1 MLAQTVQ
8 VFWEAMVFSSRQ
20 RPSLFT
26 MGSTETFLYPK
37 FHFRFFSEIGRGMSF
52 HRLFWPSQRL
62 VRIREW
68 ESRTILKEDL
78 FRCIALSVPRR
89 VSGDGGTVDRQ
100 TDPDREDSVGN
111 ALLFFYHYNNWH
123 LDCFLFK
130 MGSRLAG
137 EYARRTC
144 QVVRLETPTS
154 VWRDGASLSR
164 VKKEELEDGDV
175 KCPKCQTTGWNRN
188 YRHFRREHPKKVKP
202 EKEVR
207 K

>member
-1 MLAQTVQ
+1 
-8 VFWEAMVFSSRQ
+8 MVFSSRQ

-52 HRLFWPSQRL
+52 RRFCRPSQRL

-164 VKKEELEDGDV
+164 VKKGGVGRWRRQMPEMPNNRLEPQLSAFQ
-175 KCPKCQTTGWNRN
+175 KRTSQKSET
-188 YRHFRREHPKKVKP
+188 REGGP
-202 EKEVR
+202 
-207 K
+207 